1 MVPDCRVWDCCHL
14 IKYYEIHYLT
24 EVTFGAQFMKI
35 HKVSQTKYEELR
47 STKIS
52 VEMQAAIQG

>member
-1 MVPDCRVWDCCHL
+1 MVPDCRVRDCCHL
-14 IKYYEIHYLT
+14 IKYYEIHYPT
-24 EVTFGAQFMKI
+24 KVTFGAQFMKI
-35 HKVSQTKYEELR
+35 HKVSQTKYEELK